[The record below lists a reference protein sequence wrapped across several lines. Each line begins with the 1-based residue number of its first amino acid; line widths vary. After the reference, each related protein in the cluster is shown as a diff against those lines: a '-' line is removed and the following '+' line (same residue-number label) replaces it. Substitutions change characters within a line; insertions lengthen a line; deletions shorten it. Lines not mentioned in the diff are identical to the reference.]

1 MYHGHSALIQ
11 PFNKKTYTVTKKK
24 KTLNNFWFI
33 DEVRMAKKV
42 EQSHCREDQWIEM
55 KNAESQVISVIVIR
69 EPLYVLSVSIE
80 KFFLSIVVDEGD
92 MDVVRW
98 RRWEGKP

>member
-1 MYHGHSALIQ
+1 
-11 PFNKKTYTVTKKK
+11 
-24 KTLNNFWFI
+24 
-33 DEVRMAKKV
+33 
-42 EQSHCREDQWIEM
+42 M